1 VLFVNGAAGDLSTR
15 FTRRGQDG
23 AEVERLGGILAEA
36 AVRALWD
43 ARLLGGPLRQG
54 SIGDALV
61 PRTQGVNQGQVAPR
75 SLLRRDDTE
84 TDLREGTGNA
94 AGERRIAETRA
105 QGEIM
110 LAALRALPQG
120 AIATSCQLDGWRLG
134 ELVLVGVPGELFASF
149 GEQIAAAAE
158 EPTLVL
164 GYTNGYVGY
173 LADGDAFAAGTYEAL
188 ASPYGPEDGER
199 VAAAAMALAAQ
210 LRLQR
215 DAVGAAG

>member
-1 VLFVNGAAGDLSTR
+1 VLFVNGAAGDLGTR
-15 FTRRGQDG
+15 FTRRRQDA
-23 AEVERLGGILAEA
+23 AEVERLGGLLAEA
-36 AVRALWD
+36 AEKALRD
-43 ARLLGGPLRQG
+43 ARPLDGPLRQE
-54 SIGDALV
+54 SMTVALV
-61 PRTQGVNQGQVAPR
+61 PRRVSPHPLTP
-75 SLLRRDDTE
+75 SPHP
-84 TDLREGTGNA
+84 EGTRL
-94 AGERRIAETRA
+94 GEGESPGQRRIAETRA

-120 AIATSCQLDGWRLG
+120 AIATSCQLAGWRLG

-149 GEQIAAAAE
+149 GEQIAAASDK
-158 EPTLVL
+158 PTLVL